1 MQVDA
6 LMLANS
12 AELREGLLYVL
23 GGGWTR
29 CWPEPGQGFPYD
41 RVIVAAFAIR
51 VDYAETNEE
60 HKFRLEIRDSDEA
73 VLGPG
78 QVEGGFTVG
87 RDAHL
92 TAGMSQVV
100 QMAGPLAIKL
110 PSAGVYSVVLSIDDR
125 EQQRIAFEALP
136 GPPG

>member
-1 MQVDA
+1 MQVDV

-73 VLGPG
+73 ALGPG

-110 PSAGVYSVVLSIDDR
+110 PSAGVYSVVLSIDGR
-125 EQQRIAFEALP
+125 EQQRIAFEALS

>member
-1 MQVDA
+1 MQVDV

-125 EQQRIAFEALP
+125 EQQRIAFEALS